1 MIAQPISPNL
11 SCVRSDQSSCKRLGF
26 CKVCIYRIKSALP
39 TVIAESEKYEDGTS
53 KNREIR
59 NLVNVS
65 RKSELELD
73 TIDKRLIALL
83 QKDCRTPLDR
93 LAKALGTS
101 KSTVHYRIRRLE
113 KEGVIEGYY
122 AHISPAK
129 LKKEYAS
136 VVFTRAK
143 PGMDL
148 QQRIKTGRAIASIPG
163 VWCVYSV
170 FGEYDFIFLV
180 RADSREDLSE
190 KVHFVQTMKSIER
203 TDSQIVDFL
212 IKEDPR
218 LESAELGLASWPRNH
233 PKKYAM

>member
-1 MIAQPISPNL
+1 M
-11 SCVRSDQSSCKRLGF
+11 
-26 CKVCIYRIKSALP
+26 
-39 TVIAESEKYEDGTS
+39 VIAESEKYGDRTS
-53 KNREIR
+53 QNGEIR
-59 NLVNVS
+59 DLADSS
-65 RKSELELD
+65 RKSVLELD
-73 TIDKRLIALL
+73 TLDKRLIALL
-83 QKDCRTPLDR
+83 QKDCRTPLDT
-93 LAKALGTS
+93 LAKTLGTS

-143 PGMDL
+143 AGMGL

-170 FGEYDFIFLV
+170 FGEYDYIFLV
-180 RADSREDLSE
+180 RADTREDLSE
-190 KVHFVQTMKSIER
+190 KVHAVHTMKNIER
-203 TDSQIVDFL
+203 TDSQIVELL

-218 LESAELGLASWPRNH
+218 LEPVELGLRDRSRNRA
-233 PKKYAM
+233 KR